1 MLSEAIK
8 NTLESSFTGLQSQ
21 IFPHKWKNSIKN
33 FAISCPI
40 IGSQLEHLPLL
51 ILECPPAVIMPL
63 PQWTAPLLAV
73 IVPIFRLMAPQRPPA
88 NVEGGGGGGGGPDNR
103 ENISQEDEGSDSDA
117 ISLLPAEDIPVLPL
131 GSKFRVFQNNIN
143 KTSESLA
150 SPLPEEM
157 ASCFN
162 TTYHKTSLAETSE
175 VKELI
180 KNTLRPENIDMIV
193 RTTNN
198 GLFSL
203 KDPAMSNIRSMDAK
217 LQEAQGSLIIS
228 SSL

>member
-1 MLSEAIK
+1 M
-8 NTLESSFTGLQSQ
+8 
-21 IFPHKWKNSIKN
+21 
-33 FAISCPI
+33 
-40 IGSQLEHLPLL
+40 
-51 ILECPPAVIMPL
+51 
-63 PQWTAPLLAV
+63 
-73 IVPIFRLMAPQRPPA
+73 
-88 NVEGGGGGGGGPDNR
+88 EGGGGGGLPDNR

-131 GSKFRVFQNNIN
+131 ESKFRVFQNNIN
-143 KTSESLA
+143 KTSLA
-150 SPLPEEM
+150 SPLPEDM

-180 KNTLRPENIDMIV
+180 KNTLRPENIDMVV

-203 KDPAMSNIRSMDAK
+203 KDPAMPNIRSRDAK
-217 LQEAQGSLIIS
+217 LQEAQGSLIKS
-228 SSL
+228 SYMSMKLAEDLAQAHAKGDINPPIV